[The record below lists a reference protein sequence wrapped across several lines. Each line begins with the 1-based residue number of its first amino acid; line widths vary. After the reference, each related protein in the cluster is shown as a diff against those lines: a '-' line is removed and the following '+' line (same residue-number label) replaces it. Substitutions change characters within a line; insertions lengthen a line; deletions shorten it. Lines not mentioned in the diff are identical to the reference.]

1 MDYVAGFC
9 FDETGRVALVRKAR
23 PEWQA
28 GLLNAVGGKVE
39 PGESAVDAM
48 RREFVE
54 EAGVELEW
62 DHIVE
67 LLFDGGRV
75 DFFRCLVDSS
85 VMDQVST
92 CTDEPIELHH
102 IDDVRRHDVIPN
114 LRWLLPFAAHASP
127 DYELVTVREPLPA

>member
-9 FDETGRVALVRKAR
+9 LDVTGRVALVRKAR

-39 PGESAVDAM
+39 PGESAAAAM

-54 EAGVELEW
+54 EAGVELVW

-67 LLFDGGRV
+67 LVFPGGRV
-75 DFFRCLVDSS
+75 DFFRCLVDPE
-85 VMDQVST
+85 VMDRVST
-92 CTDEPIELHH
+92 CTDEPIEVLH
-102 IDDVRRHDVIPN
+102 IDDVSRHDVVAN
-114 LRWLLPFAAHASP
+114 LRWLLPFAAHASS
-127 DYELVTVREPLPA
+127 DYELVTVREPSPA